1 MFHEFGRIVNLI
13 VLEIEPLT
21 RRATLDDSKSGF
33 DFFLSSYPELQ
44 NFTSIEGVVDEITM
58 RIPNEYFSEDYQ
70 MTIGDEISTGITIAS
85 GLGIA
90 YVLEMHKQG
99 KEIISTEDLEKLNAK
114 KMLIEGGKQIKRDID
129 EFKHLDSRK
138 E

>member
-1 MFHEFGRIVNLI
+1 
-13 VLEIEPLT
+13 
-21 RRATLDDSKSGF
+21 
-33 DFFLSSYPELQ
+33 
-44 NFTSIEGVVDEITM
+44 M
-58 RIPNEYFSEDYQ
+58 RIPDEYFSEDYQ

-114 KMLIEGGKQIKRDID
+114 KILIEGGKQIKRDID
-129 EFKHLDSRK
+129 EFKLLDSRK
-138 E
+138 EQIEFMEGKTLDLLGFDNTALNRQMLDYLAGPVISPIMNAIPMVGDHND